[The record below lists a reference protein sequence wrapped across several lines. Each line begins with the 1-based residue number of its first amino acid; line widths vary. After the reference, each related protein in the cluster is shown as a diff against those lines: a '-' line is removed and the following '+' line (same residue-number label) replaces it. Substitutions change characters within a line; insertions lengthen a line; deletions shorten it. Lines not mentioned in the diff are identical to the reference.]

1 MSQEIQ
7 NMEMQLQKRISK
19 NSGLIIV
26 TGIVI
31 LLLGLVAMGSPL
43 IAGFSVVT
51 MVGFVLLL
59 GGLGQMMIAF
69 NTGKGMH
76 TMISGV
82 LAVVAGGYMLMSPES
97 ALALLTSLLAAY
109 LLIAGIAE
117 IVISFR
123 AKAVRGSGWIL
134 FSGIVSILLAVMIF
148 SQYPLS
154 GTWAIGILLGVKM
167 FISGLT
173 LIMIG
178 MSARG
183 VNNN

>member
-7 NMEMQLQKRISK
+7 NMKMQLQGRLSR
-19 NSGLIIV
+19 NSGLIIT
-26 TGIVI
+26 TGIVV

-43 IAGFSVVT
+43 ITGFSVVT
-51 MVGFVLLL
+51 IVGFVLLL
-59 GGLGQMMIAF
+59 GGLGQMMLSF

-76 TMISGV
+76 MMITGV
-82 LAVVAGGYMLMSPES
+82 LAVIAGGYMLMSPES

-123 AKAVRGSGWIL
+123 NKVVKGSGWIL

-178 MSARG
+178 MAARG
-183 VNNN
+183 VN